1 MTIEDY
7 LDGEDL
13 ALWRRTERLIRELA
27 VAPRISLDPAAG
39 QFAALAA
46 ESRETDRRLHEL
58 GEATDA
64 RIAALLEEI
73 RGATRANDSVRE

>member
-1 MTIEDY
+1 MTIEDC
-7 LDGEDL
+7 LDEEDL
-13 ALWRRTERLIRELA
+13 ALWRHTERLIRELA
-27 VAPRISLDPAAG
+27 VGQRLSSDPVAG
-39 QFAALAA
+39 QIAALAA